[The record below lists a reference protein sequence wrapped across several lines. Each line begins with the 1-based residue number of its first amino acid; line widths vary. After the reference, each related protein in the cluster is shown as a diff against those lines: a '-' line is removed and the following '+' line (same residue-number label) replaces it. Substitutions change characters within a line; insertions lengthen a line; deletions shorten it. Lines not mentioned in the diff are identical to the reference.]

1 MFEFHNL
8 LNKSRCGSAIVL
20 TLLVAI
26 SFVLDKPAVAGDGV
40 TAAQPGPVRIA
51 ATAAGGA
58 PAART
63 LPAAPATTSTAPAA
77 CPSLL
82 DRTALRLQ
90 DDAPQRLCQYAGQV
104 ALVVNTASYCGYT
117 RQYEGLEA
125 LYRRYRARGFVVLG
139 FPSNDFGQQE
149 PDSAK
154 QISDFCFNTYGV
166 EFPMFSKTVVSGP
179 KADPFFVALARDG
192 GSAPKWNFHKYLI
205 GRDGKLIAHYPS
217 AVEPTDARLTRD
229 IEQSLA
235 R

>member
-1 MFEFHNL
+1 MFEFNNL
-8 LNKSRCGSAIVL
+8 LDKSRCGSAIVFS
-20 TLLVAI
+20 LLVAS
-26 SFVLDKPAVAGDGV
+26 SFVLDKSAFAGDDA
-40 TAAQPGPVRIA
+40 TAGQPGPVRIA
-51 ATAAGGA
+51 ATAGV
-58 PAART
+58 T
-63 LPAAPATTSTAPAA
+63 PAAPAAPAA
-77 CPSLL
+77 CPTLL

-90 DDAPQRLCQYAGQV
+90 DDVPQRLCQYAGQV
-104 ALVVNTASYCGYT
+104 TLVVNTASYCGYT
-117 RQYEGLEA
+117 PQYKGLEA

-149 PDSAK
+149 PDNAK
-154 QISDFCFNTYGV
+154 QIADFCFNTYGV

-205 GRDGKLIAHYPS
+205 GRDGKLIASYPT
-217 AVEPTDARLTRD
+217 AVEPLDARLTRD

>member
-1 MFEFHNL
+1 MFVAL
-8 LNKSRCGSAIVL
+8 LIIAGL
-20 TLLVAI
+20 
-26 SFVLDKPAVAGDGV
+26 FVMDNPVFAGDGLSAGQ
-40 TAAQPGPVRIA
+40 TGQVRIA
-51 ATAAGGA
+51 AATKDAPPARSLPSAAS
-58 PAART
+58 
-63 LPAAPATTSTAPAA
+63 ATQAA
-77 CPSLL
+77 CPTLL

-104 ALVVNTASYCGYT
+104 TLVVNTASYCGYT

-154 QISDFCFNTYGV
+154 QIADFCFNTYGV
-166 EFPMFSKTVVSGP
+166 AFPMFSKTVVSGP

-205 GRDGKLIAHYPS
+205 GRDGKLIASYPS
-217 AVEPTDARLTRD
+217 AVEPLDARLTRD

>member
-1 MFEFHNL
+1 LFEFHNL

>member
-51 ATAAGGA
+51 ATAGGA

>member
-1 MFEFHNL
+1 MFIA
-8 LNKSRCGSAIVL
+8 S
-20 TLLVAI
+20 
-26 SFVLDKPAVAGDGV
+26 SFVLDKPAR
-40 TAAQPGPVRIA
+40 AANSVP
-51 ATAAGGA
+51 T
-58 PAART
+58 
-63 LPAAPATTSTAPAA
+63 A
-77 CPSLL
+77 CPTLL
-82 DRTALRLQ
+82 NRTALRLQ
-90 DDAPQRLCQYAGQV
+90 DDTPQRLCQYAGQV
-104 ALVVNTASYCGYT
+104 TLVVNTASYCGYT

-154 QISDFCFNTYGV
+154 QIADFCFNTYGV
-166 EFPMFSKTVVSGP
+166 GFPMFSKTVVSGP

-205 GRDGKLIAHYPS
+205 GRDGKLIASYPT
-217 AVEPTDARLTRD
+217 AVEPLDARLTRD

>member
-1 MFEFHNL
+1 MFRFNNPLH
-8 LNKSRCGSAIVL
+8 KPRCGLVIVFS
-20 TLLVAI
+20 LLVA
-26 SFVLDKPAVAGDGV
+26 STFVMDKPAFAGDGV
-40 TAAQPGPVRIA
+40 TAGQLGPMRIA
-51 ATAAGGA
+51 AAAGVT
-58 PAART
+58 PAARSVPAVSAT
-63 LPAAPATTSTAPAA
+63 PAAPAAA
-77 CPSLL
+77 CPTLL

-90 DDAPQRLCQYAGQV
+90 DDVPQRLCQYAGQV
-104 ALVVNTASYCGYT
+104 TLVVNTASYCGYT
-117 RQYEGLEA
+117 PQYKGLEA

-154 QISDFCFNTYGV
+154 QIADFCFNTYGI

-179 KADPFFVALARDG
+179 RADPFFVALARDG

-205 GRDGKLIAHYPS
+205 GRDGKLIASYPT
-217 AVEPTDARLTRD
+217 AVEPLDARLTRD

>member
-1 MFEFHNL
+1 LFEFHNL
-8 LNKSRCGSAIVL
+8 IDKPRCGSAIVL

-154 QISDFCFNTYGV
+154 QIADFCFNTYGV